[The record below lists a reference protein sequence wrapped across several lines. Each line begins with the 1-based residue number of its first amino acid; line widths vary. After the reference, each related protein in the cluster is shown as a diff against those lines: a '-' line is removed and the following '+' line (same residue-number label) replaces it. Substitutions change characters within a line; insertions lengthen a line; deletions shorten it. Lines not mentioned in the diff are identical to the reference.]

1 MAGRPELGP
10 TRWRAMAREAELAV
24 DDGFRDSERQTTK
37 QDYQENE
44 ELITNSPKHLVRPE
58 REPGVFATATG

>member
-1 MAGRPELGP
+1 
-10 TRWRAMAREAELAV
+10 MAREAELAV